1 MNCFSVSDFF
11 CYFACKITN
20 MGRIIGIIS
29 VVLTLTMLFSCTD
42 KRAMRVRLDYVSQ
55 CNRADTVFTE
65 EWLPTVDSLVN
76 YFDNHGNGNEKMM
89 AHYLK
94 GRVHHDM
101 GEPPIALECYQQ
113 AVEMAD
119 TTRKSWDFHTLA
131 AIYGQMADLFDAQ
144 FLPNDE
150 IKALSMAER
159 IDLKAQDTLSAIKSY
174 ELRIRPMFLKGE
186 TDSMILTMLETRRRY
201 LQMGEK
207 KNAAQSIYVMISI
220 LLDRNHIKEAK
231 HYLDIYEK
239 ESGNFDKN
247 GELIFGGAY
256 YYDKG
261 RYLLAIGQID
271 SARLYFNKA
280 LEQGLFEAGY
290 KGLLSVYKAKHIP
303 DSIAKYAE
311 LFANANDSSY
321 LHVNQQQI
329 EQIRANFNFSRS
341 QKEAEKEKDKARK
354 ARLMLGVFV
363 LFTFVLIGII
373 CIIIWL
379 NRRKQQKKRENIL
392 KLEKDLGDAQLARWE
407 VQEELEKLKS
417 NDFESVI
424 AAKEKKEAEL
434 TRTIER
440 LQNENNIYKKKDSV
454 KERDSL
460 EDFRNSKIAQL
471 FIRRATGKFEIPR
484 PTDAEWSMLMSQ
496 FSKDIPVTFK
506 SFGEGKPLSQLEQ
519 RICVLLILDI
529 SEKTISIMTDSVAST
544 VSNAK
549 ARANEKLF
557 GKKAAQSLKTNLFH
571 ALKQV

>member
-1 MNCFSVSDFF
+1 MRT
-11 CYFACKITN
+11 FAN
-20 MGRIIGIIS
+20 MKHILYVIS
-29 VVLTLTMLFSCTD
+29 VFLVLTVLASCTD
-42 KRAMRVRLDYVSQ
+42 KEAMRQRLDYVSQ

-65 EWLPTVDSLVN
+65 AWLPTVDSLVN
-76 YFDNHGNGNEKMM
+76 YFDRHGNANERMM
-89 AHYLK
+89 VHYLK

-101 GEPPIALECYQQ
+101 GEAPIALECYQQ
-113 AVEMAD
+113 ATEMAD
-119 TTRKSWDFHTLA
+119 TTEKECDFHTLA
-131 AIYGQMADLFDAQ
+131 AIYGQMASLFHSQ
-144 FLPNDE
+144 YLPNNE
-150 IKALSMAER
+150 MNAIIMAEHYAW
-159 IDLKAQDTLSAIKSY
+159 KNKDTISAIKAY
-174 ELRIRPMFLKGE
+174 ELRIRPYFLKDE
-186 TDSMILTMLETRRRY
+186 TDSMAFVMTKVREKY
-201 LQMGEK
+201 LQLGERK
-207 KNAAQSIYVMISI
+207 KAAQAIYSLVNI
-220 LLDRNHIKEAK
+220 LLDRNQIKEAK
-231 HYLDIYEK
+231 KYLDIYEK
-239 ESGNFDKN
+239 ESGNFDIN
-247 GELIFGGAY
+247 GNIIYGGIY

-341 QKEAEKEKDKARK
+341 QKEAEKEKDKATR
-354 ARLMLGVFV
+354 ARVMLGVFV

-434 TRTIER
+434 TRAIKR

-454 KERDSL
+454 KERDCL

-529 SEKTISIMTDSVAST
+529 SEKTISIMTDSVPST

-549 ARANEKLF
+549 ARASEKLF

>member
-1 MNCFSVSDFF
+1 M
-11 CYFACKITN
+11 AAQ
-20 MGRIIGIIS
+20 
-29 VVLTLTMLFSCTD
+29 ML
-42 KRAMRVRLDYVSQ
+42 
-55 CNRADTVFTE
+55 
-65 EWLPTVDSLVN
+65 
-76 YFDNHGNGNEKMM
+76 
-89 AHYLK
+89 
-94 GRVHHDM
+94 
-101 GEPPIALECYQQ
+101 PPIINITLNRQQ
-113 AVEMAD
+113 YDSA
-119 TTRKSWDFHTLA
+119 FHFM
-131 AIYGQMADLFDAQ
+131 Q
-144 FLPNDE
+144 
-150 IKALSMAER
+150 
-159 IDLKAQDTLSAIKSY
+159 
-174 ELRIRPMFLKGE
+174 
-186 TDSMILTMLETRRRY
+186 
-201 LQMGEK
+201 
-207 KNAAQSIYVMISI
+207 
-220 LLDRNHIKEAK
+220 
-231 HYLDIYEK
+231 IYEK
-239 ESGNFDKN
+239 EAGKFDKS
-247 GELIFGGAY
+247 GYLIGKGIY

-261 RYLLAIGQID
+261 RFEMATGNLD
-271 SARLYFNKA
+271 SAIFFFKKSIDIGYK
-280 LEQGLFEAGY
+280 EAGY
-290 KGLLSVYKAKHIP
+290 RGLLSVYKAKQLS
-303 DSIAKYAE
+303 DSISKYAE
-311 LFANANDSSY
+311 LFASANDSNFM
-321 LHVNQQQI
+321 HVNKQQI
-329 EQIRANFNFSRS
+329 EQIRANYNYSRS
-341 QKEAEKEKDKARK
+341 QKEAEKEKDKATR
-354 ARLMLGVFV
+354 ARVMLGVFV

-373 CIIIWL
+373 CVIIWL

-434 TRTIER
+434 TRAIKR

-529 SEKTISIMTDSVAST
+529 SEKTISIMTDSVPST

-549 ARANEKLF
+549 ARASEKLF

>member
-1 MNCFSVSDFF
+1 MRI
-11 CYFACKITN
+11 FAN
-20 MGRIIGIIS
+20 MKHILYVIS
-29 VVLTLTMLFSCTD
+29 VFLVLTVLASCTD
-42 KRAMRVRLDYVSQ
+42 KEAMRQRLDYVSQ

-65 EWLPTVDSLVN
+65 AWLPTVDSLVN
-76 YFDNHGNGNEKMM
+76 YFDRHGNANEKMM

-101 GEPPIALECYQQ
+101 GEAPIALECYQQ
-113 AVEMAD
+113 ATEMAD
-119 TTRKSWDFHTLA
+119 TTSIDCDLRTLA
-131 AIYGQMADLFDAQ
+131 SVFSQSASLYKKAGLYQQEISHA
-144 FLPNDE
+144 
-150 IKALSMAER
+150 IKASQTYLLAG
-159 IDLKAQDTLSAIKSY
+159 DTLRSILCY
-174 ELRIRPMFLKGE
+174 ELTFSPYYHLNKIDSAVNVLLKTRKMYINKGLRERAALAISGLVYMFLK
-186 TDSMILTMLETRRRY
+186 DSLQLT
-201 LQMGEK
+201 K
-207 KNAAQSIYVMISI
+207 
-220 LLDRNHIKEAK
+220 AK
-231 HYLDIYEK
+231 HYMNVYEN
-239 ESGNFDKN
+239 ESGLFDK
-247 GELIFGGAY
+247 FGNLPPHQYQY
-256 YYDKG
+256 Y
-261 RYLLAIGQID
+261 
-271 SARLYFNKA
+271 
-280 LEQGLFEAGY
+280 GY
-290 KGLLSVYKAKHIP
+290 KGLYYKRIGK
-303 DSIAKYAE
+303 
-311 LFANANDSSY
+311 NDS
-321 LHVNQQQI
+321 
-329 EQIRANFNFSRS
+329 
-341 QKEAEKEKDKARK
+341 AEYYFRK
-354 ARLMLGVFV
+354 ALEGEKSLSTSVICYHGLLDVFKERNNIDSMKKYSELYCKYNDSTLLNRNTEEMGRMAALYDYSRHQNIAAQKTIQATRARVMLGVFV

-434 TRTIER
+434 TRAIER

-454 KERDSL
+454 KERDCL

-529 SEKTISIMTDSVAST
+529 SEKTISIMTDSVPST

-549 ARANEKLF
+549 ARASEKLF

>member
-1 MNCFSVSDFF
+1 MKHILYV
-11 CYFACKITN
+11 
-20 MGRIIGIIS
+20 IS
-29 VVLTLTMLFSCTD
+29 VFLVLSVLASCTD
-42 KRAMRVRLDYVSQ
+42 KEAMRQRLDYVSQ

-65 EWLPTVDSLVN
+65 AWLPTVDSLVN

-101 GEPPIALECYQQ
+101 GESPIALECYQQ
-113 AVEMAD
+113 AAEMAD
-119 TTRKSWDFHTLA
+119 TTRKSCDFHTLA

-280 LEQGLFEAGY
+280 LERGLFEAGF

-341 QKEAEKEKDKARK
+341 QKEAEKEKDKATR
-354 ARLMLGVFV
+354 ARVMLGVFV

-434 TRTIER
+434 TRAIKR

-454 KERDSL
+454 KERDNL

-529 SEKTISIMTDSVAST
+529 SEKTISIMTDSVPST

-549 ARANEKLF
+549 ARASEKLF

>member
-1 MNCFSVSDFF
+1 MKHILYV
-11 CYFACKITN
+11 
-20 MGRIIGIIS
+20 IS
-29 VVLTLTMLFSCTD
+29 VFLVLSVLASCTD
-42 KRAMRVRLDYVSQ
+42 KEAMRQRLDYVSQ

-65 EWLPTVDSLVN
+65 AWLPTVDSLVN

-101 GEPPIALECYQQ
+101 GESPIALECYQQ
-113 AVEMAD
+113 AAEMAD
-119 TTRKSWDFHTLA
+119 TTRKSCDFHTLA

-280 LEQGLFEAGY
+280 LERGLFEAGF

-341 QKEAEKEKDKARK
+341 QKEAEKEKDKATR
-354 ARLMLGVFV
+354 ARVMLGVFV

-392 KLEKDLGDAQLARWE
+392 KLEKDLGDAQLARLE

-434 TRTIER
+434 TRAIKR

-529 SEKTISIMTDSVAST
+529 SEKTISIMTDSVPST

-549 ARANEKLF
+549 ARASEKLF

>member
-1 MNCFSVSDFF
+1 MKHILYV
-11 CYFACKITN
+11 
-20 MGRIIGIIS
+20 IS
-29 VVLTLTMLFSCTD
+29 VFLVLSVLASCTD
-42 KRAMRVRLDYVSQ
+42 KEAMRQRLDYVSQ

-65 EWLPTVDSLVN
+65 AWLPTVDSLVN

-101 GEPPIALECYQQ
+101 GESPIALECYQQ
-113 AVEMAD
+113 AAEMAD
-119 TTRKSWDFHTLA
+119 TTRKSCDFHTLA

-280 LEQGLFEAGY
+280 LERGLFEAGF

-341 QKEAEKEKDKARK
+341 QKEAEKEKDKATR
-354 ARLMLGVFV
+354 ARVMLGVFV

-434 TRTIER
+434 TRAIKR

-454 KERDSL
+454 KERDCL

-529 SEKTISIMTDSVAST
+529 SEKTISIMTDSVPST

-549 ARANEKLF
+549 ARASEKLF

>member
-1 MNCFSVSDFF
+1 MKHILYV
-11 CYFACKITN
+11 
-20 MGRIIGIIS
+20 IS
-29 VVLTLTMLFSCTD
+29 VFLVLSVLASCTD
-42 KRAMRVRLDYVSQ
+42 KEAMRQRLDYVSQ

-65 EWLPTVDSLVN
+65 AWLPTVDSLVN

-101 GEPPIALECYQQ
+101 GESPIALECYQQ
-113 AVEMAD
+113 AAEMAD
-119 TTRKSWDFHTLA
+119 TTRKSCDFHTLA

-280 LEQGLFEAGY
+280 LERGLFEAGF

-341 QKEAEKEKDKARK
+341 QKEAEKEKDKATR
-354 ARLMLGVFV
+354 ARVMLGVFV

-392 KLEKDLGDAQLARWE
+392 KLEKDLGDAQLARLE

-454 KERDSL
+454 KERDNL

-529 SEKTISIMTDSVAST
+529 SEKTISIMTDSVPST

-549 ARANEKLF
+549 ARASEKLF

>member
-1 MNCFSVSDFF
+1 MKHILYV
-11 CYFACKITN
+11 
-20 MGRIIGIIS
+20 IS
-29 VVLTLTMLFSCTD
+29 VFLVLSVLASCTD
-42 KRAMRVRLDYVSQ
+42 KEAMRQRLDYVSQ

-65 EWLPTVDSLVN
+65 AWLPTVDSLVN

-101 GEPPIALECYQQ
+101 GESPIALECYQQ
-113 AVEMAD
+113 AAEMAD
-119 TTRKSWDFHTLA
+119 TTRKSCDFHTLA

-280 LEQGLFEAGY
+280 LERGLFEAGF

-341 QKEAEKEKDKARK
+341 QKEAEKEKDKATR
-354 ARLMLGVFV
+354 ARVMLGVFV

-392 KLEKDLGDAQLARWE
+392 KLEKDLGDAQLARLE

-434 TRTIER
+434 TRAIKR

-454 KERDSL
+454 KERDNL

-529 SEKTISIMTDSVAST
+529 SEKTISIMTDSVPST

-549 ARANEKLF
+549 ARASEKLF

>member
-1 MNCFSVSDFF
+1 MRT
-11 CYFACKITN
+11 FAIMKHILYV
-20 MGRIIGIIS
+20 IS
-29 VVLTLTMLFSCTD
+29 IFLVLTVLASCTD
-42 KRAMRVRLDYVSQ
+42 KEAMRQRLDYVSQ

-65 EWLPTVDSLVN
+65 AWLPTVDSLVN
-76 YFDNHGNGNEKMM
+76 YFDRHGNANEKMM

-101 GEPPIALECYQQ
+101 GESPIALECYQQ
-113 AVEMAD
+113 AEEMAD
-119 TTRKSWDFHTLA
+119 TTRKSCDFHTLA

-280 LEQGLFEAGY
+280 LERGLFESGY
-290 KGLLSVYKAKHIP
+290 KGLLSVYKAKRIP
-303 DSIAKYAE
+303 DSIVWYAE
-311 LFANANDSSY
+311 QFAKANDSSY
-321 LHVNQQQI
+321 LYVNQERVRQVS
-329 EQIRANFNFSRS
+329 AMYNYNRS
-341 QKEAEKEKDKARK
+341 QRLADKKTIEAERYKNIIYIIIGVGVFSVIVLFRIWRLYERNNRNKILIWNKKYYDILTQYQNVRNDLMLSFENFEQYRTGKEKEVEELRQSLSVFLEDKTNPEVWNLELFVSSSSIVKRMHELAYK
-354 ARLMLGVFV
+354 AKQPSEVEWDDLRQLLCKHLPSFYKLIKDDKYGLSNQEQKVAMLIRLRFIPTELIALLNLSKQRVTNIRSDINHK
-363 LFTFVLIGII
+363 LFHEKGT
-373 CIIIWL
+373 
-379 NRRKQQKKRENIL
+379 
-392 KLEKDLGDAQLARWE
+392 KDLDA
-407 VQEELEKLKS
+407 
-417 NDFESVI
+417 N
-424 AAKEKKEAEL
+424 
-434 TRTIER
+434 
-440 LQNENNIYKKKDSV
+440 
-454 KERDSL
+454 
-460 EDFRNSKIAQL
+460 
-471 FIRRATGKFEIPR
+471 
-484 PTDAEWSMLMSQ
+484 LM
-496 FSKDIPVTFK
+496 
-506 SFGEGKPLSQLEQ
+506 
-519 RICVLLILDI
+519 RI
-529 SEKTISIMTDSVAST
+529 K
-544 VSNAK
+544 
-549 ARANEKLF
+549 
-557 GKKAAQSLKTNLFH
+557 
-571 ALKQV
+571 